1 MKILTGDDQG
11 LFRRYFDMLEVL
23 STNRDLKGELKEA
36 EKMLI
41 ELDRTQMPSYEL
53 GLERGLEQARLAMAR
68 NLIALGKLD
77 DATIAQVAELPLDTI
92 ERLRREA

>member
-1 MKILTGDDQG
+1 
-11 LFRRYFDMLEVL
+11 MLEVL

-53 GLERGLEQARLAMAR
+53 GYEQGHEEGREEGREQERWSVARKLIEMGQLDDQAIAQAVGLPLERVQALRHEFQA
-68 NLIALGKLD
+68 D
-77 DATIAQVAELPLDTI
+77 D
-92 ERLRREA
+92 